1 MQQVSPFRILKKYIT
16 QKEYLVLLIASFTS
30 MIALSL
36 LSLTIPK
43 ITSTVIN
50 EFQSN
55 YAIPTSFYAII
66 AVLLLVTAGFFML
79 QSYFFGVL
87 GEKIAKDLRNR
98 LMTKVLNQDY
108 NYLVKEKSS
117 KILTV
122 VLNDV
127 NHVKLSFIQIFTL
140 VISSTVLIIGSI
152 FLMFSINGKIATY
165 IVLTIPTVIGILF
178 LLLRKKF
185 GIFKKIQKVRDSLN
199 KVINENIKASM
210 LIRVFV
216 SEKTELKKFDK
227 RNKETKKVG
236 IDISKLF
243 AIAIPAVNAISLI
256 SMLIIIQIGG
266 SEVIKGNIQIG
277 DISAFNLYVLIFTMP
292 LLAIS
297 FMSTLFG
304 QSIASLR
311 RIADVLYK
319 PNEFVDGKEPLEKIN
334 NIQVKKL
341 SFVDEGAAILK
352 DIDFEIRN
360 GQKIGIMGLT
370 GSGKSIFLRHMIRA
384 IENTDGDIFINN
396 ENIKKYKVK
405 DIRKNIGFC
414 FQDNFLVNDSIYENI
429 RFGRDISEKEIMKVA
444 KLADVDEFAKQ
455 SESGY
460 QTKVGE
466 RGSSISGGQKQRIM
480 IARALA
486 GKPSLLILDD
496 VTSRLDANTE
506 KKIFENIKKEYKGI
520 SMILVSQKV
529 SSFIDCDMI
538 YIFDEGEI
546 KEKGTHKELLEKSP
560 LYKEIELAQSNYD
573 ER

>member
-16 QKEYLVLLIASFTS
+16 QKEYLVLLIASFAS
-30 MIALSL
+30 MIGLSL

>member
-16 QKEYLVLLIASFTS
+16 QKEYLVLLMASFAS
-30 MIALSL
+30 MIGLSL

>member
-16 QKEYLVLLIASFTS
+16 QKEYLVLLIASFAS

-55 YAIPTSFYAII
+55 YSIPTSFYAII

-127 NHVKLSFIQIFTL
+127 NNVKLSFIQIFTL

-165 IVLTIPTVIGILF
+165 IVLTIPAVIGILF

-216 SEKTELKKFDK
+216 SEKTELKKFEK
-227 RNKETKKVG
+227 RNRDTKRVG

-311 RIADVLYK
+311 RIGDVLYK
-319 PNEFVDGKEPLEKIN
+319 PNEFIDGKEPLGKISN
-334 NIQVKKL
+334 VLVKKL

-370 GSGKSIFLRHMIRA
+370 GSGKSIFLRHLIRA

-429 RFGRDISEKEIMKVA
+429 RFGRDIPEKEIMKVA
-444 KLADVDEFAKQ
+444 KLADVDEFAKE
-455 SESGY
+455 SENGY

-486 GKPSLLILDD
+486 GKPSLLIFDD
-496 VTSRLDANTE
+496 ITSRLDANTE
-506 KKIFENIKKEYKGI
+506 KKIFDNIKREYKDI

>member
-1 MQQVSPFRILKKYIT
+1 MRQNFPLSILKKYVT
-16 QKEYLVLLIASFTS
+16 RKEYLVLLLASFIS

-36 LSLTIPK
+36 FGLTIPQ

-55 YAIPTSFYAII
+55 YVIPTSFYFII
-66 AVLLLVTAGFFML
+66 AVLLLVTASFYML

-127 NHVKLSFIQIFTL
+127 NNVKLSFIQIFTL
-140 VISSTVLIIGSI
+140 VIASVVLLVGSVL
-152 FLMFSINGKIATY
+152 LMFSINGIVATY

-178 LLLRKKF
+178 LFLRKKL
-185 GIFKKIQKVRDSLN
+185 GIFKKVQKIRDSLN

-216 SEKTELKKFDK
+216 SERTELKKFRR
-227 RNKETKKVG
+227 RNRDTKGVG
-236 IDISKLF
+236 IEVSKLL
-243 AIAIPAVNAISLI
+243 AIAMPAVNAISLI
-256 SMLIIIQIGG
+256 SMLIIIQVGG
-266 SEVIKGNIQIG
+266 SEVMKGNIQIG
-277 DISAFNLYVLIFTMP
+277 DISAFNLYVLTFTMP

-304 QSIASLR
+304 QAIASLR
-311 RIADVLYK
+311 RIADILYK
-319 PNEFVDGKEPLEKIN
+319 PNDFIDGKEPLKRIN
-334 NIQVKKL
+334 NISVKKL
-341 SFVDEGAAILK
+341 SFVDEGVTILN
-352 DIDFEIRN
+352 DITFEVKN
-360 GQKIGIMGLT
+360 KQKIGIMGLT
-370 GSGKSIFLRHMIRA
+370 GSGKSLFLRHIIRA
-384 IENTDGDIFINN
+384 VENTDGDIFINGG
-396 ENIKKYKVK
+396 NIKKYKVK
-405 DIRKNIGFC
+405 DIRENIGFC

-429 RFGRDISEKEIMKVA
+429 RFGRDIPEKEIMRAA

-455 SESGY
+455 SENGY

-486 GKPSLLILDD
+486 GNPSLLILDD

-506 KKIFENIKKEYKGI
+506 KKIFENIKREFKDI

-538 YIFDEGEI
+538 YIFDEGEV
-546 KEKGTHKELLEKSP
+546 KEQGTHSQLLEKSP

-573 ER
+573 E